1 MSVAD
6 ADALGQ
12 KDLDATRIPLRPAK
26 TPSIAAGGDP
36 WSTVDPDATNWQR
49 PVPLEGSPGGASDAC
64 KPDAVPEPGIGR
76 VLGNRYRLEQL
87 LGAGGM
93 GDVYRASDLQVPGE
107 VFAIKVLKPMLRG
120 HRELLGALRDE
131 LRRTRP
137 LSHPNIVGAYS
148 INSDQDGD
156 YMLMEYLEGETLH
169 RLLDREFGRGIPF
182 PRAWP
187 FIMDI
192 CAALAYAHDHNVI
205 HSDLKPSNVFV
216 TTGGKAKLLD
226 FGIARVAR
234 GPIRGFDA
242 CAAATESY
250 ASCEMLEGGS
260 PDACDDVYA
269 LGCVVYE
276 MLSGRHPF
284 GRRSAT
290 NARDL
295 KLLPAPL
302 ASLTRRQN
310 AALAKA
316 LCFDRDRRT
325 ASVEAFESQLQP
337 ASVPS
342 WARIAL
348 GGLAVIAI
356 AAVILLVGRT
366 VFDRA
371 AGPGGAASPAHV
383 STLAQDQL
391 LARQAAAVKVDPDDS
406 HMKAGLRALA
416 DAQAKIRAGA
426 QGEAQAYLDKA
437 EGSLSDAI
445 RLSPRIAIVGNTAAE
460 TEMALQLCR
469 REISDSSDCTSAALS
484 DESVRT
490 VSLRPFALDQAP
502 VTNAEFARFVG
513 ETGYVTAAERSNGL
527 YAAAEKPVFLPGWS
541 WKTLRD
547 KELPHDFVAGDF
559 PVRGIDYATAKA
571 YCAWSGKRLPSE
583 DEWEFAARGPSRKLF
598 PWGDRAEDAP
608 DPRTTRLWPAAKLP
622 GTGFSGGRG
631 LGGVLW
637 EWTNGATDAK
647 PILRGPSY
655 LVNVAFFQRLATR
668 NQENPTRARVDIGLR
683 CATGAETWPDAHGG
697 SSPAPGG

>member
-12 KDLDATRIPLRPAK
+12 KDLDATRIPPRALR
-26 TPSIAAGGDP
+26 TLSIADGADP
-36 WSTVDPDATNWQR
+36 QPT
-49 PVPLEGSPGGASDAC
+49 
-64 KPDAVPEPGIGR
+64 PEPCVGR
-76 VLGNRYRLEQL
+76 ILGNRYRLEQL

-148 INSDQDGD
+148 INSDADGD
-156 YMLMEYLEGETLH
+156 YMLMEYLEGETLQS
-169 RLLDREFGRGIPF
+169 LLDREFGRGFPF

-216 TTGGKAKLLD
+216 TTGGKVKLLD

-260 PDACDDVYA
+260 PDACDDIYA

-276 MLSGRHPF
+276 MLSGKHPF

-290 NARDL
+290 TARDL
-295 KLLPAPL
+295 KLQPAPL
-302 ASLTRRQN
+302 ASLSRRQN
-310 AALAKA
+310 AALAKS

-325 ASVEAFESQLQP
+325 ASVEAFQSQLQP

-342 WARIAL
+342 WPKIAL

-356 AAVILLVGRT
+356 AAVILVGRT
-366 VFDRA
+366 RFDRA
-371 AGPGGAASPAHV
+371 AAPRSAGSPAHE

-391 LARQAAAVKVDPDDS
+391 LAQQAAALNVDPDDS
-406 HMKAGLRALA
+406 HLQGGLRALA
-416 DAQAKIRAGA
+416 DAKAKIRAGA
-426 QGEAQAYLDKA
+426 QGEAQTYLDKA
-437 EGSLSDAI
+437 AGSLSDAI
-445 RLSPRIAIVGNTAAE
+445 RLSPRIATVGNTAAE
-460 TEMALQLCR
+460 TETALQLCR
-469 REISDSSDCTSAALS
+469 RETSDSSDCTSAALA
-484 DESVRT
+484 DESARR
-490 VSLRPFALDQAP
+490 VSLRPFALDKAP
-502 VTNAEFARFVG
+502 VTNAEFAQFVG
-513 ETGYVTAAERSNGL
+513 DTGYVTAAERSNGL
-527 YAAAEKPVFLPGWS
+527 YAAAERPVFLPGWS

-547 KELPHDFVAGDF
+547 KESPHDFAAGDF

-571 YCAWSGKRLPSE
+571 YCSWSGKRLPSE
-583 DEWEFAARGPSRKLF
+583 DEWEFAARGPSRKVF
-598 PWGDRAEDAP
+598 PWGDRAENAP
-608 DPRTTRLWPAAKLP
+608 DPRTTRLWPAARLP
-622 GTGFSGGRG
+622 GTGFFGSRG
-631 LGGVLW
+631 LGGGLW

-655 LVNVAFFQRLATR
+655 LVNLAFYQRLATR
-668 NQENPTRARVDIGLR
+668 DHEDPARARVDIGLR
-683 CATGAETWPDAHGG
+683 CAVAAETWPDARAGSGTASGG
-697 SSPAPGG
+697 